1 MWDTDYVMN
10 FNERKMAIRLDRSYY
25 AEALMS
31 SMRFSTPHFITL
43 LIENGYVADDGNL
56 PLL

>member
-1 MWDTDYVMN
+1 MN

-25 AEALMS
+25 AESLMS